1 MLFQN
6 ISSWAWR
13 DGSVSKTL
21 AAKCG
26 DQSSDPQN
34 TCKCQVGMVDHL
46 LCPLAGS
53 RKEKKQSKLAS
64 QTSHIRIFMIQ
75 LRDPVSMNIAESN
88 LQRLS
93 MWAWN
98 LQTHEYAYSYV
109 HIPHTYKYRKRS
121 NNISIYTIRIFSPAL
136 FWGWVSLYNLDWP
149 KACGIDQV
157 SLELTAIHL
166 PPLPKC

>member
-1 MLFQN
+1 MLYF
-6 ISSWAWR
+6 
-13 DGSVSKTL
+13 KTTPL
-21 AAKCG
+21 RPGEMGQWVKCE
-26 DQSSDPQN
+26 DQSSYRHN

-46 LCPLAGS
+46 LCPLAES
-53 RKEKKQSKLAS
+53 RKEKKQRTLDI
-64 QTSHIRIFMIQ
+64 QTHHIRVLMVK
-75 LRDPVSMNIAESN
+75 LRDPVSMNIAESS

-121 NNISIYTIRIFSPAL
+121 KNISIYTIRILPPAL
-136 FWGWVSLYNLDWP
+136 FWGWVSLYNLDSP
-149 KACGIDQV
+149 KACGVDQV